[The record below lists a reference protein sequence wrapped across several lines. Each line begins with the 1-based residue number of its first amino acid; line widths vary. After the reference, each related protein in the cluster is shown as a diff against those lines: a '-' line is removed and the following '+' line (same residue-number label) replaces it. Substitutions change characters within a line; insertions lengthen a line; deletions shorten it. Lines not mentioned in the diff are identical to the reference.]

1 LKEFRARFIAEEP
14 IFGAISLS
22 SLRKFMKDEEIFAED
37 TVCNN
42 IYDGNP
48 LIISYNGVLTV
59 YTEDEAGNYTI
70 FYYTVEN
77 IDKLTS
83 DTSAFTLSDANG
95 RTVLHANVQYT
106 YTDDS
111 ATITAFKEGGE
122 VVYRGI
128 LSEGEA
134 GNISSINVDEGI
146 VRLNNRCFC
155 KDTNLVNVAL
165 PNTLTYIDE
174 GVFQQSGFKSITIP
188 ENVTFIGKQAF
199 GACGELETIVINA
212 KKVTIDNYV
221 ARACAK
227 LKSVYIYSEEVEFI
241 NKSMYFTNKENADA
255 SAITFYVSSQ
265 KVADTVY
272 EAQSTSH
279 SYGIKIVSID
289 GATTYYNT
297 LK

>member
-1 LKEFRARFIAEEP
+1 
-14 IFGAISLS
+14 
-22 SLRKFMKDEEIFAED
+22 M
-37 TVCNN
+37 
-42 IYDGNP
+42 GNAK
-48 LIISYNGVLTV
+48 SGYNGANLWGRTTLNNCEFIFDGSSQYEWVDCVGDGTASFTNCTV
-59 YTEDEAGNYTI
+59 NGEPLAVD
-70 FYYTVEN
+70 N

-83 DTSAFTLSDANG
+83 DSSAFTLYDANN
-95 RTVLHANVQYT
+95 RIILHANAQYS
-106 YTDDS
+106 YTEDS
-111 ATITAFKEGGE
+111 ATVTAFKDGA

-128 LSEGEA
+128 LSEGAA
-134 GNISSINVDEGI
+134 GLIKSINVDKGI

-155 KDTNLVNVAL
+155 KDKNLVSVAL
-165 PNTLTYIDE
+165 PNSLTYIDE
-174 GVFQQSGFKSITIP
+174 SVFQESGFKSITIP

-221 ARACAK
+221 ARGCAK

-255 SAITFYVSSQ
+255 SAITFYVSS
-265 KVADTVY
+265 KDVADTVY
-272 EAQSTSH
+272 EAQSSSH